1 MLMFSGSLSCMDTKI
16 MRIDMNN
23 RQKNL
28 ITLED
33 DGPDV

>member
-1 MLMFSGSLSCMDTKI
+1 MFSGSLSCMDTKL
-16 MRIDMNN
+16 MRIDMYN